1 MDVGV
6 LVYCVACVFGAAIVR
21 GYSGFGFSLLA
32 ITSLTLALP
41 PVAII
46 PSIFML
52 ELCASAHLL
61 PGIWRQI
68 DWRAILWLMLGT
80 VVGTPIGA
88 FALAHV
94 PAEPMVVAMSIIVL
108 GSTLLLSRGFGLKRS
123 PGPAATTAVGTATGV
138 LNGAFGFAGPP
149 VILFF
154 LGTPAGAA
162 VGRASIIA
170 YFIGTDSYGLAVL
183 GWNDL
188 VGFDH
193 VLRTLAFLPPLLAG
207 VWLGARSFR
216 RADPATF
223 RRWVLRILML
233 LAVLTGLK
241 GAWAMLSAVPAP

>member
-1 MDVGV
+1 MDIGV
-6 LVYCVACVFGAAIVR
+6 LLYGVVCVFGAGVVR

-52 ELCASAHLL
+52 ELAASAHLL

-80 VVGTPIGA
+80 IVGTPVGVY
-88 FALAHV
+88 ALASV
-94 PAEPMVVAMSIIVL
+94 PAEPMIVAMAAFVL
-108 GSTLLLSRGFGLKRS
+108 GSTVLLARGFGLKRS
-123 PGPAATTAVGTATGV
+123 PGPVATTTVGTATGL

-154 LGTPAGAA
+154 LSTPAGAA

-170 YFIGTDSYGLAVL
+170 YFIGTDTYGLAVL
-183 GWNDL
+183 GWKGL
-188 VGFDH
+188 IGLDH
-193 VLRTLAFLPPLLAG
+193 ALRALAFLPPLLAG
-207 VWLGARSFR
+207 VWFGARSFR
-216 RADPATF
+216 GADPQTF

-241 GAWAMLSAVPAP
+241 GAWAMLQAPVL